1 VPANRPYT
9 SPLNPDAT
17 NEHQTPK
24 KKKAMTNA
32 QLGMMRGMLKSMKPE
47 EKSSLRKQMGY

>member
-9 SPLNPDAT
+9 SQ
-17 NEHQTPK
+17 HQTPK

-32 QLGMMRGMLKSMKPE
+32 QLGVMRGMLKSMKPE